1 MEWLWQLDQDL
12 FRAIHGQMRREWL
25 DPFMLILTQ
34 TGLGHVQFAALA
46 LACLPQQKRWIVPSV
61 AGSIFLLGLFA
72 EQWRDAFR
80 FQLFAN
86 GLALTIIGMILVSL
100 IHFDLKKYA
109 LPALLS
115 GLLSGAMHLVL
126 RGLVDRVRPSTIYE
140 SPLEQVFA
148 NTSFP
153 SGHTTTSFAIAISL
167 IFTTWKTEA
176 AWLGWVALMWAV
188 LVGLSRIYVGVHWP
202 TDVIGAAG
210 LGLVAAAIVQLL
222 IGRKFENASQ
232 PSGGSART

>member
-12 FRAIHGQMRREWL
+12 FRAIHGQMRHEWL

-34 TGLGHVQFAALA
+34 TGLGHVQFTALA
-46 LACLPQQKRWIVPSV
+46 LACLPQPKRWIVPSV
-61 AGSIFLLGLFA
+61 AGSMFLLGLFV

-80 FQLFAN
+80 FQLLAN

-100 IHFDLKKYA
+100 IHLDLKRYA

-115 GLLSGAMHLVL
+115 GLLSGAMHLVV

-167 IFTTWKTEA
+167 MFTTWKTDA
-176 AWLGWVALMWAV
+176 AWLGGAALVWAA
-188 LVGLSRIYVGVHWP
+188 LVGFSRVYVGVHWP
-202 TDVIGAAG
+202 TDIIGAAG

-222 IGRKFENASQ
+222 IDRRSGIASE
-232 PSGGSART
+232 PPGGSSRP